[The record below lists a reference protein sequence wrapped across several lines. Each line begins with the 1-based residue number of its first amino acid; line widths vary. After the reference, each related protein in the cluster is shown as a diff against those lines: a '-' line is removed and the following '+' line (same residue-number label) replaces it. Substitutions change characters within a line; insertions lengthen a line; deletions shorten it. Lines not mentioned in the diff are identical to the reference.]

1 MGQIDYS
8 ALYQLQDRVLRAVFA
23 HDVSLYLT
31 GGTCLNRYYL
41 QRRHSDDLDLFTNDA
56 ELFRDDTREVLPALK
71 ADELG
76 YRIVVDTRDFV
87 RLIVEDT
94 LQVDLV
100 NDRLPRVG
108 RPIVRPDSIRIDT
121 LPNIAANKIGA
132 ILGRDEPKD
141 VFDLYL
147 IARCAPISWRTVIED
162 ARRKAVV
169 DMEVLEH
176 RLRVFPIELVDQ
188 LAVSHPAFL
197 SELKSDYATMIEEI
211 AALAE
216 SSLRRG

>member
-1 MGQIDYS
+1 MEQIDYS
-8 ALYQLQDRVLRAVFA
+8 ALYQLQDRVLGAVFA

-41 QRRHSDDLDLFTNDA
+41 QRRHSDDLDLLTNDA
-56 ELFRDDTREVLPALK
+56 ELFRDDTREVFLALK
-71 ADELG
+71 ARDLE
-76 YRIVVDTRDFV
+76 YRMVVDTRDFV
-87 RLIVEDT
+87 RLMVADT

-100 NDRLPRVG
+100 NDRLPRIG
-108 RPIVRPDSIRIDT
+108 RPTVRSDSIRIDS
-121 LPNIAANKIGA
+121 LENIAANKIGA
-132 ILGRDEPKD
+132 VLGRDEPKD

-147 IARCAPISWRTVIED
+147 ISRCAPVNWRTVIDD

-188 LAVSHPAFL
+188 LAVSHPTFL
-197 SELKSDYATMIEEI
+197 SELKSDYSTMIEEI

-216 SSLRRG
+216 SSLVRE